1 MSHSGDCTEFD
12 PRFFL
17 DQAQLHQDSANNTD
31 HSNVQTVKVAAT
43 RRSRKEADKV
53 EQSITQRDRQGA
65 AATLLY

>member
-1 MSHSGDCTEFD
+1 MSHSGVAPNST
-12 PRFFL
+12 RVFFL